1 MKIFVLIWFLIDP
14 QLLLGFWNLKFAE
27 ANFNIVNSPA
37 FEASTKVQQDE
48 FLVVN
53 ELYLKNAYYEFKKD
67 TVYSTDVN
75 PRKKL
80 VVLKKGKWNLVGDTL
95 NIYDY
100 EKVFA
105 YKFLVSVRDNELN
118 LIIIFPDG
126 SVSRSKNIYERKI
139 EN

>member
-67 TVYSTDVN
+67 TVYWTDVN